1 MRSSRSR
8 TRGNSTI
15 QKAEEH
21 QGTTPTQI
29 AYSEER
35 NETMETTE
43 TTCKRPFECLFEKM
57 HMDISDCSDDGSS
70 DCPLCVPGVTCHMT
84 LDDVLETQRSSGE
97 WYELRHKMTPY
108 WEEEWFKEELD
119 KLRSRQ

>member
-15 QKAEEH
+15 QKAEEQH
-21 QGTTPTQI
+21 ETPTQI
-29 AYSEER
+29 DDITER
-35 NETMETTE
+35 SMIMTTAE

-70 DCPLCVPGVTCHMT
+70 DCPLCVPGATCHMT
-84 LDDVLETQRSSGE
+84 LDDVLETQCSSGE
-97 WYELRHKMTPY
+97 WYELRHKVTPY
-108 WEEEWFKEELD
+108 WEEKWFKEELD
-119 KLRSRQ
+119 KLRSKQ